1 MNTSPD
7 WKSVVLLFAHI
18 FTSLT
23 ELYLSVVLLRTLGG
37 SGYSVP
43 QWRLLIL
50 GKREIT
56 VKQQI
61 INLKPVHFRYFN
73 ILLFKKKKKKVFKND
88 ENTSKYM
95 YVRGGRIIKQ
105 DSQMKLYFIYF
116 FFLDCF
122 ALGNLFWKSVCW
134 VNQLTSSIL
143 SPATLLGDFFPH
155 QVWQRN
161 LLWRNSCSCPV
172 KIGLRQVSL

>member
-18 FTSLT
+18 FTSLI

-43 QWRLLIL
+43 QRRLLIL
-50 GKREIT
+50 GKREIR

-61 INLKPVHFRYFN
+61 INLEPVHFRYFN
-73 ILLFKKKKKKVFKND
+73 VLLFKKKKKKSLKMTKILQNIC
-88 ENTSKYM
+88 TS
-95 YVRGGRIIKQ
+95 GL
-105 DSQMKLYFIYF
+105 SNETLFYFI
-116 FFLDCF
+116 FFLYCF
-122 ALGNLFWKSVCW
+122 APGNLFWKSVCW

>member
-18 FTSLT
+18 FTSLI

-50 GKREIT
+50 GKREIR

-61 INLKPVHFRYFN
+61 INLEPVHFRYFN
-73 ILLFKKKKKKVFKND
+73 VLLFKEKKKVFKND
-88 ENTSKYM
+88 KNTSKYM
-95 YVRGGRIIKQ
+95 YVRTLKWNFII
-105 DSQMKLYFIYF
+105 F
-116 FFLDCF
+116 FFLVLLCTR
-122 ALGNLFWKSVCW
+122 KSVLKIC
-134 VNQLTSSIL
+134 VLGESAHQL
-143 SPATLLGDFFPH
+143 H
-155 QVWQRN
+155 
-161 LLWRNSCSCPV
+161 PV
-172 KIGLRQVSL
+172 PCYTARGFLPPSDLAKEPPLEK